1 MENRYLRVIVYSLMA
16 SLFLSLFSLLAL
28 YALCLPWPAI
38 CKLPNVWTLAALVP
52 VLLVLG
58 AIGSAYRAKALKA
71 ARGRTVARPVEFGN
85 FSWQL
90 PSIFPSYGNP
100 EKIDML
106 DESTRGW
113 RVPFDNGI
121 KVNVYKQALYN
132 WLIDCYEKQR
142 RLSRRESAISRRNN
156 PKLELSQYQA
166 RLFLLD
172 KVNAVIRNSTASN
185 STPFLRQYTD
195 LDPPGAAW
203 HIIEEIEERYEP
215 SIMIF

>member
-1 MENRYLRVIVYSLMA
+1 MESRYLRVIIYSLM
-16 SLFLSLFSLLAL
+16 SLVFLIPGTLGAL
-28 YALCLPWPAI
+28 YALCLPWPWI
-38 CKLPNVWTLAALVP
+38 CKLPNVWTLAALAP

-58 AIGSAYRAKALKA
+58 TVGTAYRAKALKA
-71 ARGRTVARPVEFGN
+71 ARGRTTAKPVEFGN

-100 EKIDML
+100 EKVNML
-106 DESTRGW
+106 DEETRGW
-113 RVPFDNGI
+113 RVPFTDGI
-121 KVNVYKQALYN
+121 KVNVYRRTLYN
-132 WLIDCYEKQR
+132 WLIDCYERQP
-142 RLSRRESAISRRNN
+142 RLSRRESSISRRNN

-166 RLFLLD
+166 RLWLID
-172 KVNAVIRNSTASN
+172 KAGAVIRNSTASN

>member
-1 MENRYLRVIVYSLMA
+1 MDRQFRVIVYSLM
-16 SLFLSLFSLLAL
+16 SLVFLVPGTLGAL
-28 YALCLPWPAI
+28 YALCLPWSWI
-38 CKLPNVWTLAALVP
+38 CKLPNVWALAILAP
-52 VLLVLG
+52 VLGVFCWMG
-58 AIGSAYRAKALKA
+58 FTYWSKAYRAAK
-71 ARGRTVARPVEFGN
+71 GRTVARPVVLSNYGF
-85 FSWQL
+85 QL
-90 PSIFPSYGNP
+90 PSIFPSFGNP
-100 EKIDML
+100 EKVNML
-106 DESTRGW
+106 DEETRGW
-113 RVPFDNGI
+113 RVPFTDGI
-121 KVNVYKQALYN
+121 KVNVYRRTLYN
-132 WLIDCYEKQR
+132 WLIDCYERQP

-215 SIMIF
+215 SVMIF